1 MQDSHSYI
9 LCLHGHSQPP
19 VAFCLYS
26 QSSTPAATADLT
38 ILSAG
43 HSLVDIT
50 MVLDVHEQAMP
61 PAWGHLLGTTPG
73 VKLCS
78 MHITVRVGV
87 DEGEGGK
94 ETAGLME
101 YYDKQSGREC
111 VLYYKTDNWVW
122 ASVLAKQ
129 IVENAIEATSP
140 FFFYSHPAVVPEFF
154 IFTDT
159 FGFVAEMSLLRSAS

>member
-122 ASVLAKQ
+122 ASVVAKQ

-140 FFFYSHPAVVPEFF
+140 FFSTLIQQLFQNFLY
-154 IFTDT
+154 
-159 FGFVAEMSLLRSAS
+159 LRIHLVS